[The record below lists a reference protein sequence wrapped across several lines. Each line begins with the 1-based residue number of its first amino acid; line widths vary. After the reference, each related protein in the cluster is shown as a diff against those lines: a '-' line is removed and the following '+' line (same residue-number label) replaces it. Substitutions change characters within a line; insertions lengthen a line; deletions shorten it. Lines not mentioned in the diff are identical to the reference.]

1 MAFEGNSKRKR
12 EPDANNGLA
21 NGDGLKGPRL
31 VASKD
36 ARPPSAAEANQD
48 LDLALLEALESSEV
62 VEVIDVRGLKK
73 IVLGF
78 ERKLRDNLEARMK
91 YMDQPDK
98 FVESEVDLDE
108 EIKKMH
114 SLAAAPDLYP
124 ELVRLNAVSSILGLL
139 SHENTDI
146 AIGVVD
152 LLNDLTDEDVI
163 GESDEPALILVDAL
177 IENNAL
183 ELLIQNLARLD
194 EADSDEGT
202 AVFNTLSIVENMIEV
217 KPQVAE
223 LVCERTKLLRW
234 LLTRLKVRE
243 FDVNKLYASEILAI
257 LLQNSTI
264 NQRRLG
270 QLNGVDTVLQA
281 VAMYK
286 SRDPKTTD
294 EEEMLEDLFDC
305 LCSVVMPTENKDRFV
320 KAEGVEL
327 MIIIMKQKRL
337 AYASA
342 MKALDFA
349 MTRCTAACE
358 RFVDVQGLKT
368 LFAAFMGKV
377 PTKTKKKGDR
387 NPEEI
392 EERVISLISSLFG
405 GLTRGSRKER
415 LLEKFKENEYEKID
429 RLMELYI
436 RYSDRVKAES
446 KRLDAQEL
454 EDVELDEEE
463 RYLKKLEAGLYTLQL
478 LALIL
483 GNLWSTEHG
492 GMQDR
497 IELLLKQQRL
507 SREDVK
513 AVLKEY
519 VDNIGD
525 LDGPEEKER
534 RCSKIQK
541 IISTM

>member
-1 MAFEGNSKRKR
+1 MAFQSSTKRKR
-12 EPDANNGLA
+12 EPEANGLA
-21 NGDGLKGPRL
+21 NGDGLKGPR
-31 VASKD
+31 KD
-36 ARPPSAAEANQD
+36 AKPPSAAEPKQEV
-48 LDLALLEALESSEV
+48 DLALLDALEASEV

-98 FVESEVDLDE
+98 FVESEVDLDD

-114 SLAAAPDLYP
+114 ALAAAPDLYP
-124 ELVRLNAVSSILGLL
+124 ELVRLNAVPSILGLL

-146 AIGVVD
+146 ATGVVD

-163 GESDEPALILVDAL
+163 GESDEPALVLVDAM

-183 ELLIQNLARLD
+183 ELVIQNLARLD
-194 EADSDEGT
+194 EADSDEGA
-202 AVFNTLSIVENMIEV
+202 AVFKTLSIVENMIEV

-234 LLTRLKVRE
+234 LLTRIKVRE
-243 FDVNKLYASEILAI
+243 FDGNKLYASEILAI
-257 LLQNSTI
+257 LLQNSTM

-270 QLNGVDTVLQA
+270 QLNGVDTILQA

-286 SRDPKTTD
+286 SRDPKSSD
-294 EEEMLEDLFDC
+294 EEEMLENLFDC

-358 RFVDVQGLKT
+358 RFVDVLGLKT

-377 PTKTKKKGDR
+377 PLKSRNKGDR

-415 LLEKFKENEYEKID
+415 LLNKFTENEYEKID
-429 RLMELYI
+429 RLMELYV

-446 KRLDAQEL
+446 KRLDEQEL

-463 RYLKKLEAGLYTLQL
+463 RYLRKLDAGLYTLQL
-478 LALIL
+478 LALIT
-483 GNLWSTEHG
+483 GHLWSSENG

-507 SREDVK
+507 AKEDVK

-519 VDNIGD
+519 LDNIGD

-541 IISTM
+541 IINSM